1 MGVATALVYGFVQL
15 WPVWGISGF
24 ITFRFGGVN

>member
-1 MGVATALVYGFVQL
+1 MGVATALVYGLMQL
-15 WPVWGISGF
+15 WLVWGILGF